1 MAIRKASSYSHK
13 ICRPY
18 TRKSRSKGK
27 DYIKTV
33 PQIKIAKF
41 HIGNQQAFR
50 DGKHPF
56 NIRLI
61 SEQRVQVRDNAI
73 EAARMF
79 LTKILDEKALGQYYL
94 AVKVYPHH
102 MVRENK
108 SAGGMAGADRIS
120 SGMTQSYGI
129 VIGRSAIVRPDQD
142 IFFISCADEKCARDA
157 RDALITIKAKMP
169 CRTRVIFEK
178 VALQISK

>member
-1 MAIRKASSYSHK
+1 MAIRKALSYSHK
-13 ICRPY
+13 VCRPY
-18 TRKSRSKGK
+18 TRKAKTRGK
-27 DYIKTV
+27 DYIKTI

-41 HIGNQQAFR
+41 HIGNHQAFR
-50 DGKHPF
+50 EGKHPF

-61 SEQRVQVRDNAI
+61 SEQRVQIRDNAI

-79 LTKILDEKALGQYYL
+79 LTKMLDEKMLNQYYL

-102 MVRENK
+102 MMRENK

-129 VIGRSAIVRPDQD
+129 VIGRAAIVRPGQD
-142 IFFISCADEKCARDA
+142 IFFVSCIDEKCAREA
-157 RDALITIKAKMP
+157 RDLLITIKAKMP

-178 VALQISK
+178 LKQN